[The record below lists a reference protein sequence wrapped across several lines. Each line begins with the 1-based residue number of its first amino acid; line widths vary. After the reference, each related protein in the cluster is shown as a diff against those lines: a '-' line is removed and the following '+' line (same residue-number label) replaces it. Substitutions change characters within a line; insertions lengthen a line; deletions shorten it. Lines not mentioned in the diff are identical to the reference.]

1 MNHYPA
7 IKARMGSWDYYI
19 CKMTMKE
26 LANEVKFAAEIYDD
40 RTLDEAI
47 QRELNEGRVK
57 KEIVSF
63 LTHRTD
69 RFFSSVV
76 VASLGGNPRFYPVS
90 VADEPQFA
98 MIADQGLDE
107 GFGVL
112 TFRGD
117 QQYYALDG
125 QHRLRAIKAVIDRED
140 DVEPPDGFVNEEISV
155 LVIVRQ
161 AQADKAFLEEYRR
174 LFSSLNRWAK
184 RTDEDTNIIMDED
197 DPFAILTRRLITD
210 HEFFRW
216 EGRQKGS
223 PRVKTKGK
231 NLTARDIQFT
241 SLQTLYAMN
250 EILLTTADRETGW
263 GPDRSSTAEFK
274 RFRPGEEFLDQLY
287 LELEAYWD
295 GLLEVLPILRREP
308 HDMRNHDVG
317 SHSDVGPTDD
327 LLFWPIGQELLA
339 RVCRRVLNRHNDN
352 GKVINAPSVATAL
365 RSLGHLEWRLHQPP
379 WRYFL
384 LTYDEM
390 RNRWRMRNED
400 RVESLRVAR
409 RVMDWV
415 LGIDDLTQEE
425 VDELKL
431 DWQTRLIPARE
442 ATEEDEMWDVVTEK
456 RREIAALIH

>member
-19 CKMTMKE
+19 CKMTLKE
-26 LANEVKFAAEIYDD
+26 LANEVRFASEIYDD

-63 LTHRTD
+63 LTRRPD

-90 VADEPQFA
+90 VSDEPQFA

-140 DVEPPDGFVNEEISV
+140 DVQPPEGFANEEISV

-161 AQADKAFLEEYRR
+161 DKADKAFLEEYRR

-197 DPFAILTRRLITD
+197 DAFAILTRRLITD

-216 EGRQKGS
+216 EGKQRGS

-231 NLTARDIQFT
+231 NLNARDIQFT
-241 SLQTLYAMN
+241 SLQTLYGMN
-250 EILLTTADRETGW
+250 QILLTTADRETGW
-263 GPDRSSTAEFK
+263 GSDRSSMAEFK
-274 RFRPGEEFLDQLY
+274 TFRPDEEFLDQLSQ
-287 LELEAYWD
+287 ELEAYWD
-295 GLLEVLPILRREP
+295 GLLEVLPVLRREP
-308 HDMRNHDVG
+308 HDMRNHDVD
-317 SHSDVGPTDD
+317 SNSDDGPSDD

-339 RVCRRVLNRHNDN
+339 RVCRRVLNHHIDDSRD
-352 GKVINAPSVATAL
+352 INASSVAAAL
-365 RSLGHLEWRLHQPP
+365 RPIGHLQWRLHQPP

-384 LTYDEM
+384 LTYDEV
-390 RNRWRMRNED
+390 RNRWRMRSED

-409 RVMDWV
+409 RILDWV
-415 LGIDDLTQEE
+415 LGIDDLTHVE

-442 ATEEDEMWDVVTEK
+442 TAEENEMWEVVVEK
-456 RREIAALIH
+456 RREIATLIH

>member
-26 LANEVKFAAEIYDD
+26 LANEVKFASEIYED

-47 QRELNEGRVK
+47 QRELNEGRAK
-57 KEIVSF
+57 KEIVTF
-63 LTHRTD
+63 LTRRPD

-117 QQYYALDG
+117 QEYYALDG
-125 QHRLRAIKAVIDRED
+125 QHRLKAIKTIIDRED
-140 DVEPPDGFVNEEISV
+140 NIEPPEGFSNEEISV

-161 AQADKAFLEEYRR
+161 DQADKAFLEEYRR

-197 DPFAILTRRLITD
+197 DAFAILTRRLITD

-231 NLTARDIQFT
+231 GLNARDIQFT
-241 SLQTLYAMN
+241 SLQTLYSIN
-250 EILLTTADRETGW
+250 QSLLTTPARAIGW
-263 GPDRSSTAEFK
+263 GPDLYPTNEFK
-274 RFRPGEEFLDQLY
+274 RSRPDEEYLDELY
-287 LELEAYWD
+287 EELEVYWD
-295 GLLEVLPILRREP
+295 GILEVLPVLRREP
-308 HDMRNHDVG
+308 HEMRNHDVD
-317 SHSDVGPTDD
+317 SCLEEGPTDD
-327 LLFWPIGQELLA
+327 ILFWPIGQQLLA
-339 RVCRRVLNRHNDN
+339 NVCRRILNRHASEKAIDRESA
-352 GKVINAPSVATAL
+352 ISAL
-365 RSLGHLEWRLHQPP
+365 RGVGQIGWRLHQPP
-379 WRYFL
+379 WRYLL
-384 LTYDEM
+384 LTYDET
-390 RNRWRMRNED
+390 RNRWKMRNED
-400 RVESLRVAR
+400 RTVALSVAR
-409 RVMDWV
+409 RIVEWT
-415 LGIDDLTQEE
+415 LGIDDLSSSD

-431 DWQTRLIPARE
+431 DWKTRLIPAKTSE
-442 ATEEDEMWDVVTEK
+442 EEDAMWDYVLEK
-456 RREIAALIH
+456 RREITGSNH